1 LKALENQ
8 NLTNQSDERL
18 QVEAARQDPARF
30 AELYEDN
37 FERVYAY
44 VARRVGN
51 REEAQ
56 DVTADVFH
64 QALAGLPRFE
74 WRGLPFVAW
83 LLGIAANVLSDRWQR
98 TSAHQEAV
106 NDDLE
111 QIGLDDDIEQRA
123 MLYQLVDTLPDD
135 QRRVIIRR
143 FVSQK
148 SLREIATEL
157 GRSEGAVKQ
166 LQLRALQNLRE
177 RIRSNHG

>member
-30 AELYEDN
+30 ARLYEDN

-83 LLGIAANVLSDRWQR
+83 LLGIAANVLSDRRQR
-98 TSAHQEAV
+98 AATRQEAG
-106 NDDLE
+106 NDDLD
-111 QIGLDDDIEQRA
+111 QIGIEDDIEQRA
-123 MLYQLVDTLPDD
+123 MLYQLVEALPDD

-143 FVSQK
+143 FVAQK